1 MILLISGLMFAL
13 GLFIIPYLWSY
24 GVSLVTKFLAEEPNK
39 DSLFRLLE
47 DKDGNIHIQFS
58 NNSGKT
64 YYDYN
69 DTIYRSESTAK
80 SKLDEIILR
89 MNKTEKSYSNTTL
102 TDYRS
107 LMDLRGNFKRRK
119 KHYERFF

>member
-13 GLFIIPYLWSY
+13 ELFIIPYLWSY

-69 DTIYRSESTAK
+69 DTLYRSESAAK
-80 SKLDEIILR
+80 SKLDEIILHT
-89 MNKTEKSYSNTTL
+89 NKTEKILFEYNPNRL
-102 TDYRS
+102 RITDGS
-107 LMDLRGNFKRRK
+107 
-119 KHYERFF
+119 EREFQEEEEAL